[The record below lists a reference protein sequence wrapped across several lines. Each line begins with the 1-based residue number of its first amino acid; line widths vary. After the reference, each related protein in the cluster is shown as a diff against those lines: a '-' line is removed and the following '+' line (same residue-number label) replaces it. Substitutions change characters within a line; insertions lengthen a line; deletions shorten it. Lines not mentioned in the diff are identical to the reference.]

1 MISSIPKWLIG
12 LFGNKLSPNV
22 KVVETTYLSP
32 EIKKISFKGDI
43 SNWDFSIGYASV
55 IRVSETEF
63 RNYTVSYHNKENGV
77 FDIIFHIHGN
87 GVGSHFIDSLKVGNE
102 LFISPP
108 RGKIL
113 YDPNLKHQFFFG
125 DETTLGVACAFLP
138 LLKANRHQF
147 QFYFELNEAN
157 NSIPELLGLENYTVF
172 PKNNSFRNEKWISTL
187 PLFQMQQSDTANL
200 ALVGNVKSVQTF
212 RKVLKNKTQG
222 TVYSQGYWLEGK
234 KGL

>member
-1 MISSIPKWLIG
+1 MISSIPKWMIG

-22 KVVETTYLSP
+22 KVAETTFLSP
-32 EIKKISFKGDI
+32 EIKKICFKGDI
-43 SNWDFSIGYASV
+43 SDWDFSIGYASV

-63 RNYTVSYHNKENGV
+63 RNYTVTYHNKENGV

-87 GVGSHFIDSLKVGNE
+87 GVGSHFINSLKVGDE

-108 RGKIL
+108 RGKKI
-113 YDPNLKHQFFFG
+113 YNPNLKHQFFFG
-125 DETTLGVACAFLP
+125 DETSLGVACAFLP

-147 QFYFELNEAN
+147 QFYFELEELNK
-157 NSIPELLGLENYTVF
+157 SIPELLGLDNYTVF

-187 PLFQMQQSDTANL
+187 PLFQTQEWDTANL

-222 TVYSQGYWLEGK
+222 TIYSQGYWLEGK

>member
-43 SNWDFSIGYASV
+43 SDWDFSIGYASV

>member
-147 QFYFELNEAN
+147 QFYFELDEAN

>member
-1 MISSIPKWLIG
+1 MISTIPKWMIG

-22 KVVETTYLSP
+22 KVVATTFLSP
-32 EIKKISFKGDI
+32 EIKKVSFKGDI
-43 SNWDFSIGYASV
+43 SEWDFSIGYASV

-63 RNYTVSYHNKENGV
+63 RNYTVSYYNKQSRV

-87 GVGSHFIDSLKVGNE
+87 GVGCHFIDSLKVGDE

-108 RGKIL
+108 RGKKL
-113 YDPNLKHQFFFG
+113 YDPNVKHQFFFG
-125 DETTLGVACAFLP
+125 DETALGVAFALLT

-147 QFYFELNEAN
+147 QVYLELDEAN
-157 NSIPELLGLENYTVF
+157 KSVPELLALENYTVF

-187 PLFQMQQSDTANL
+187 PLFQMQEWDMANL

-222 TVYSQGYWLEGK
+222 TIYSQGYWLEGK